1 MHAHTLIEGYIL
13 LVYVLVKKFCRAGMK
28 MANIDAAFDWMFTN
42 PRSTDGVSVVLQS
55 HAEKLSSFYEKIV
68 CSLSF
73 LPIIRT
79 S

>member
-1 MHAHTLIEGYIL
+1 
-13 LVYVLVKKFCRAGMK
+13 MK

-79 S
+79 SWYYSIYCTNEITKFNYECTTVL